1 MLELLR
7 CLAFFGAEQ
16 LLIPVMDSTDYFG
29 VYRLL
34 VLQALR
40 VTYLMSAIGC
50 SLVSL
55 SRLSTLLTERLAR
68 RKSKAQDLKAQ

>member
-1 MLELLR
+1 MELVR

-40 VTYLMSAIGC
+40 VTYLVSAVGC
-50 SLVSL
+50 ALVSL
-55 SRLSTLLTERLAR
+55 SRLSVLVTQHLSERR
-68 RKSKAQDLKAQ
+68 SKSESLKAQ